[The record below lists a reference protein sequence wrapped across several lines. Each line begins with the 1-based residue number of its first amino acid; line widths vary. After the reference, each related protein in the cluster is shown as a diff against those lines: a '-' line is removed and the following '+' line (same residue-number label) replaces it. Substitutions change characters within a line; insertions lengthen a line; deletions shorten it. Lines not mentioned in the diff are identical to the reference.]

1 MSATTIRVTQEVRD
15 RLKTHARVYGRTLN
29 EHLIALLDEEERAMR
44 FEQLARDLKNSPPD
58 DSYHRDAEEWQ
69 SDAWN

>member
-1 MSATTIRVTQEVRD
+1 MSATTIRVTPEVRD
-15 RLKTHARVYGRTLN
+15 RLKTHAKAYGHTLN
-29 EHLIALLDEEERAMR
+29 EHLAALLDDEARVMR

-58 DSYHRDAEEWQ
+58 DAYFKEAEEWQ